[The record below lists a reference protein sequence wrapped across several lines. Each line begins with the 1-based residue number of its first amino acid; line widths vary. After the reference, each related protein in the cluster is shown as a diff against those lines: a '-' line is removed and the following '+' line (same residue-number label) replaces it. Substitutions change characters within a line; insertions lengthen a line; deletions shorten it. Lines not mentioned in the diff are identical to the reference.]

1 MITELKV
8 FCQSQMKPLKSHFF
22 LSIIKIEVV
31 KEKNNNHKVSVIVP
45 VYNEPTVLR
54 NVKTIEK
61 ELKKAFS
68 DYEIICVDDGSRD
81 QTSSRLRSCKSS
93 KIKLISYPLHIGKG
107 FALCHGFSQSS
118 GDLVAF
124 LDGDLDIHP
133 KQLRL
138 FVDLMDLVDADI
150 VIGSKYHPLS
160 KVNLSSLRRLYSRI
174 YQLLIRILFR
184 LNVSDTQV
192 GLKLF
197 KRKVLEKVI
206 PRIIVKA
213 WAFDLE
219 VLVVAHH
226 LGFKRI
232 IEAPIELNMRPFGSK
247 IDLGAVR
254 NILQDTAA
262 IFYRRYLLRFYDRK
276 ITPANRRRY
285 QAKPKKASTG
295 K

>member
-1 MITELKV
+1 M
-8 FCQSQMKPLKSHFF
+8 
-22 LSIIKIEVV
+22 KIEVAS
-31 KEKNNNHKVSVIVP
+31 KKNNNHKLSVIVP
-45 VYNEPTVLR
+45 LHNEPSVFR
-54 NVKTIEK
+54 NIKTIEK
-61 ELKKAFS
+61 ELKKSFS

-81 QTSSRLRSCKSS
+81 QTSSRIRRYQSRKV
-93 KIKLISYPLHIGKG
+93 KLISYPLQVGKG

-124 LDGDLDIHP
+124 LDGDLEIHP
-133 KQLRL
+133 KQLQL
-138 FVDLMDLVDADI
+138 FVNLMDLVGSDI

-160 KVNLSSLRRLYSRI
+160 KVKLPPQRRLYSRL
-174 YQLLIRILFR
+174 YQFLIRLLFG
-184 LNVSDTQV
+184 LKVSDTQV

-206 PRIIVKA
+206 PRIIVKT

-226 LGFKRI
+226 LGFRRI
-232 IEAPIELNMRPFGSK
+232 IEAPIELKMRSFGSK
-247 IDLGAVR
+247 IDFGAVR

-262 IFYRRYLLRFYDRK
+262 IFYRRYLLKYYDRK
-276 ITPANRRRY
+276 LSPGNRRRHRS
-285 QAKPKKASTG
+285 KSKKTATR